1 MENGT
6 GELQLLPQGIG
17 IDQIPVV
24 DQGQRPFTVVYH
36 NGLGIIPVCNAGGPI
51 AHMTHCHVPLPQP
64 GQNFRGNH
72 LFHQAQVFVGRNDA
86 VVAHGN
92 AAALLPP
99 VLQGKEAVIA
109 GGGDLLVLLTIDAE
123 DTAFLS
129 QLSHRLGILLTI

>member
-1 MENGT
+1 M
-6 GELQLLPQGIG
+6 
-17 IDQIPVV
+17 
-24 DQGQRPFTVVYH
+24 
-36 NGLGIIPVCNAGGPI
+36 
-51 AHMTHCHVPLPQP
+51 
-64 GQNFRGNH
+64 
-72 LFHQAQVFVGRNDA
+72 GRNDA